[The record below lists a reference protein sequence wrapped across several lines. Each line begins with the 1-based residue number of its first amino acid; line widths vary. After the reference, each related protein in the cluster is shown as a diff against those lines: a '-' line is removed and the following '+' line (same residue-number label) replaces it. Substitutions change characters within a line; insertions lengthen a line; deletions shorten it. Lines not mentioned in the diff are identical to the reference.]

1 MMVKQRSDEDRVV
14 ITGMGALSPLGLT
27 VSELWEGLVAG
38 RSGIGPLT
46 QWDASGWPVRIAGE
60 IKGFDPTKFIPR
72 REARRLARCTLIS
85 VAAAYEALGQSGL
98 PQPFDEPDRVGV
110 LVGSTLG
117 GFERAEEAIET
128 FREKGLARV
137 SPFSITSC
145 IPNMPTH
152 HVSYTFQAMGYTS
165 AISTACATGTQSI
178 GEATEVI
185 RRGAADVMITGGVEA
200 VLNYVPFA
208 GFIAVRALATRND
221 EPERASRPFDA
232 TRDGFVISEGVGLMV
247 LERLSH
253 AKARG
258 ADILG
263 EVLGYAAS
271 TDAFHEIAPDPEG
284 IGPARA
290 IRWALENAG
299 VGIEDIDYIN
309 CHAAATPAGDA
320 AETKAIKRVF
330 GERAYQV
337 PVSSAKSMLGHCFA
351 GAGAVESI
359 AAMMCVREGII
370 HPTINYETPDPE
382 CDLDCVPN
390 EARKAEVKIALK
402 NSFGM
407 GGQNACL
414 VFGRYDG

>member
-1 MMVKQRSDEDRVV
+1 MTRQRSDQDRVV
-14 ITGMGALSPLGLT
+14 ITGMGAITPVGLT
-27 VSELWEGLVAG
+27 VAELWEAVSTG

-46 QWDASGWPVRIAGE
+46 QWDATGWPVRIAGE

-72 REARRLARCTLIS
+72 REARRMARCTQITT
-85 VAAAYEALGQSGL
+85 AAAHEAVAQSGL
-98 PQPFDEPDRVGV
+98 PQPFDDPERVGV

-117 GFERAEEAIET
+117 GFERVVEAIEKFQKT
-128 FREKGLARV
+128 GLSRV
-137 SPFSITSC
+137 SPFAITSG

-152 HVSYTFQAMGYTS
+152 HVSYTFQALGYTTT
-165 AISTACATGTQSI
+165 ITTACATGTQSI

-185 RRGAADVMITGGVEA
+185 RRGAADVMIAGGVEA
-200 VLNYVPFA
+200 MINYIPFA
-208 GFIAVRALATRND
+208 GFIVVRALSTRND

-232 TRDGFVISEGVGLMV
+232 DRDGFIISEGVGLMV

-258 ADILG
+258 VQILG

-299 VGIEDIDYIN
+299 VGIEEIDYIN
-309 CHAAATPAGDA
+309 CHAAATPLGDA
-320 AETKAIKRVF
+320 AEVKAIKRVF
-330 GERAYQV
+330 GERAYQI
-337 PVSSAKSMLGHCFA
+337 PVSSTKSMIGHCFA

-359 AAMMCVREGII
+359 ATLMTIRHGII
-370 HPTINYETPDPE
+370 PPTINYETPDPD

-390 EARKAEVKIALK
+390 KARKADVRLALK

-414 VFGRYDG
+414 VLSRYEE

>member
-1 MMVKQRSDEDRVV
+1 MTRQRSDQDRVV
-14 ITGMGALSPLGLT
+14 ITGMGAITPVGLT
-27 VSELWEGLVAG
+27 VAELWEAVSAG

-46 QWDASGWPVRIAGE
+46 QWDATGWPVRIAGE
-60 IKGFDPTKFIPR
+60 IKGFDPTKFVSR
-72 REARRLARCTLIS
+72 REARRMARCTQITT
-85 VAAAYEALGQSGL
+85 AAAYEAVAQSGL
-98 PQPFDEPDRVGV
+98 PQPFDDPERVGV

-117 GFERAEEAIET
+117 GFERVVEAIEKFQKT
-128 FREKGLARV
+128 GLSRV
-137 SPFSITSC
+137 SPFAITSG

-152 HVSYTFQAMGYTS
+152 HVSYTFQALGYTTT
-165 AISTACATGTQSI
+165 ITTACATGTQSI

-185 RRGAADVMITGGVEA
+185 RRGAADVMIAGGVEA
-200 VLNYVPFA
+200 MINYIPFA
-208 GFIAVRALATRND
+208 GFIVVRALSTRND

-232 TRDGFVISEGVGLMV
+232 DRDGFIISEGVGLMV

-258 ADILG
+258 AQVLG

-284 IGPARA
+284 IGPSRA

-299 VGIEDIDYIN
+299 VGIEEIDYIN
-309 CHAAATPAGDA
+309 CHAAATPLGDA
-320 AETKAIKRVF
+320 AEVKAIKRVF
-330 GERAYQV
+330 GERAYQI
-337 PVSSAKSMLGHCFA
+337 PVSSTKSMIGHCFA

-359 AAMMCVREGII
+359 ATLMTIRHGII
-370 HPTINYETPDPE
+370 PPTINYETPDPD

-390 EARKAEVKIALK
+390 KARKADVRLALK

-414 VFGRYDG
+414 VLSRYEE

>member
-1 MMVKQRSDEDRVV
+1 MTRQRSDQDRVV
-14 ITGMGALSPLGLT
+14 ITGMGAITPVGLT
-27 VSELWEGLVAG
+27 VAELWEAVSTG

-46 QWDASGWPVRIAGE
+46 QWDTTGWPVRIAGE

-72 REARRLARCTLIS
+72 REARRMARCTQITT
-85 VAAAYEALGQSGL
+85 AAAHEAVAQSGL
-98 PQPFDEPDRVGV
+98 PQPFDDPERVGV

-117 GFERAEEAIET
+117 GFERVVEAIEKFQKT
-128 FREKGLARV
+128 GLSRV
-137 SPFSITSC
+137 SPFAITSG

-152 HVSYTFQAMGYTS
+152 HVSYTFQALGYTTT
-165 AISTACATGTQSI
+165 ITTACATGTQSI

-185 RRGAADVMITGGVEA
+185 RRGAADVMIAGGVEA
-200 VLNYVPFA
+200 MINYIPFA
-208 GFIAVRALATRND
+208 GFIVVRALSTRND

-232 TRDGFVISEGVGLMV
+232 DRDGFIISEGVGLMV

-258 ADILG
+258 VQILG

-299 VGIEDIDYIN
+299 VGIEEIDYIN
-309 CHAAATPAGDA
+309 CHAAATPLGDA
-320 AETKAIKRVF
+320 AEVKAIKRVF
-330 GERAYQV
+330 GERAYQI
-337 PVSSAKSMLGHCFA
+337 PVSSTKSMIGHCFA

-359 AAMMCVREGII
+359 ATLMTIRHGII
-370 HPTINYETPDPE
+370 PPTINYETPDPD

-390 EARKAEVKIALK
+390 KARKADVRLALK

-414 VFGRYDG
+414 VLSRYEE